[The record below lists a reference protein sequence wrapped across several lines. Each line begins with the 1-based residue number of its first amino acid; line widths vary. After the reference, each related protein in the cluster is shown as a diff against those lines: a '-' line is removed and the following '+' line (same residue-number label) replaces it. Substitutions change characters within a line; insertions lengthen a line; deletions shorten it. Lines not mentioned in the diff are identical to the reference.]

1 MKKKPNERLCLDGQK
16 VLRIVLDEF
25 LSLGAGFFAE
35 FNSNSNSNSNSST
48 IHMFLRIYTHIDRYR

>member
-35 FNSNSNSNSNSST
+35 FNSNSNSNSNSF
-48 IHMFLRIYTHIDRYR
+48 IHILIYNDSNIPPVV

>member
-35 FNSNSNSNSNSST
+35 FNSNSST
-48 IHMFLRIYTHIDRYR
+48 IHMFLRIYKHIDRYR